1 MREQTEPCRE
11 IPYMVLVNDDAR
23 NIQCVKKSAN
33 FINKEPFVVSN
44 SDKLTLKL
52 LQKSRREKSSY

>member
-1 MREQTEPCRE
+1 
-11 IPYMVLVNDDAR
+11 MVLVNDDAR